1 VPDEVAVVGVDDDE
15 LICELSNP
23 PLSSIAPDTYRTGYE
38 AAALLDR
45 MMSGEHVKA
54 APHLLPPLGVSPRAS
69 SDVLAIE
76 DEEVSSAVRFI
87 REHACEGID
96 VNDVMA
102 QVPLSRRVLESRFKK
117 LLGRSPHEEIDRV
130 QMTRARELL
139 RSTDL
144 SLVQVAEKVGF
155 PHAEYLSVV
164 FKKRVGQTPR
174 EYRRQH
180 RR

>member
-1 VPDEVAVVGVDDDE
+1 
-15 LICELSNP
+15 
-23 PLSSIAPDTYRTGYE
+23 
-38 AAALLDR
+38 
-45 MMSGEHVKA
+45 
-54 APHLLPPLGVSPRAS
+54 VST
-69 SDVLAIE
+69 DVLAIA
-76 DEEVSSAVRFI
+76 DEEVSTAVRFI

-130 QMTRARELL
+130 QISRARELL
-139 RSTDL
+139 RGTDL
-144 SLVQVAEKVGF
+144 SLVQIAEKTGF

-164 FKKRVGQTPR
+164 FKKRVGVTPR

-180 RR
+180 GQ